1 MIVFDLKCAKDHV
14 FEAWFRDSATF
25 QDQAKAGKVPCPIC
39 GSTKV
44 EKALMAPS
52 LAGARKKDE
61 PKPVMSAKAAKE
73 SQKATEVRQALTQLR
88 QTVEENFDY
97 VGQEFAEEARKIH
110 YGETE
115 TRNIYGETSQE
126 EAKSL
131 DDEGIEVSRIPW
143 LPRENS

>member
-1 MIVFDLKCAKDHV
+1 MIVFDLKCAKGHL
-14 FEAWFRDSATF
+14 FEAWFRDGATF
-25 QDQAKAGKVPCPIC
+25 EAQAKAGEVPCPTC

-52 LAGARKKDE
+52 LSGAKKKAE

-73 SQKATEVRQALTQLR
+73 SQNAAEVRKALTKLR

-97 VGQEFAEEARKIH
+97 VGQGFAEEARKIH

-126 EAKSL
+126 DAEAL

-143 LPRENS
+143 LPPENS